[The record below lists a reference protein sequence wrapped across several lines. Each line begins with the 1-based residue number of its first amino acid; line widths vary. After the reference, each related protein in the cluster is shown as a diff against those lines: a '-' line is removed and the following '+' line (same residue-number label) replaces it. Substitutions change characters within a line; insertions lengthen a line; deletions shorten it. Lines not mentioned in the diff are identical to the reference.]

1 VKGYKI
7 IFDNQAGPAVYVPS
21 EGLAEDCKT
30 HLNKSMLHFW
40 KKNHETE
47 NMKFCW
53 RRLFQIQRH
62 NFKTS
67 LTLGESLAGRRYK
80 L

>member
-1 VKGYKI
+1 MVIGR
-7 IFDNQAGPAVYVPS
+7 S
-21 EGLAEDCKT
+21 EGLAEVCKT
-30 HLNKSMLHFW
+30 HLKKSILNFW

-53 RRLFQIQRH
+53 WRLFQVQRQ
-62 NFKTS
+62 NLKIS
-67 LTLGESLAGRRYK
+67 LALSESLAGRGYK

>member
-1 VKGYKI
+1 MVI
-7 IFDNQAGPAVYVPS
+7 CRS

-30 HLNKSMLHFW
+30 HLKRSILHFW

-53 RRLFQIQRH
+53 RRLFQIQRQ
-62 NFKTS
+62 NLKTS
-67 LTLGESLAGRRYK
+67 LALGESLAGRGYK
-80 L
+80 LKLLRVGAATLPL

>member
-1 VKGYKI
+1 MVIGRRK
-7 IFDNQAGPAVYVPS
+7 GPA
-21 EGLAEDCKT
+21 ENCKT
-30 HLNKSMLHFW
+30 HLKKSILHFW

-53 RRLFQIQRH
+53 RTLFQIQRQ

-67 LTLGESLAGRRYK
+67 LALSESLAGRGYK

>member
-1 VKGYKI
+1 MVIGR
-7 IFDNQAGPAVYVPS
+7 S

-30 HLNKSMLHFW
+30 LLKKSILHFW

-53 RRLFQIQRH
+53 RRLFQIQRQ
-62 NFKTS
+62 NFENFF
-67 LTLGESLAGRRYK
+67 GVE
-80 L
+80 

>member
-1 VKGYKI
+1 MVIGR
-7 IFDNQAGPAVYVPS
+7 S

-30 HLNKSMLHFW
+30 HLKKSILHFS

-47 NMKFCW
+47 NMKFRW
-53 RRLFQIQRH
+53 RLFQIQRQIL
-62 NFKTS
+62 KTS
-67 LTLGESLAGRRYK
+67 LALSESLAGRGYK

>member
-1 VKGYKI
+1 MVIGR
-7 IFDNQAGPAVYVPS
+7 S

-30 HLNKSMLHFW
+30 LLKKSILHFW
-40 KKNHETE
+40 KKNKE

-53 RRLFQIQRH
+53 RRLFQIQRQ
-62 NFKTS
+62 NLKTS
-67 LTLGESLAGRRYK
+67 LALSESLAGRPYK